1 MVPLGSSQREG
12 TLVKSYTALTQ
23 NMFKHLARGEEVQYG
38 AFRVKTV
45 DDKIVVRGVL
55 QDGREMEL
63 HYRLRQG
70 KEAGFSKDS
79 LKIFLPSEKN
89 HFLVSI
95 FVPGGQSKQ
104 HGTKEEEERGP
115 YLEVWALP
123 REKQALCC

>member
-1 MVPLGSSQREG
+1 MRELLQLCTERIAPCHASGMVPLGSSQREG

-70 KEAGFSKDS
+70 KEAGFSKEQF
-79 LKIFLPSEKN
+79 KNIFA
-89 HFLVSI
+89 F
-95 FVPGGQSKQ
+95 
-104 HGTKEEEERGP
+104 
-115 YLEVWALP
+115 
-123 REKQALCC
+123 REKPLFSINIRSRRTGQTTRN

>member
-38 AFRVKTV
+38 TFRVKTV

-70 KEAGFSKDS
+70 KEAGFSKEQF
-79 LKIFLPSEKN
+79 KNIFA
-89 HFLVSI
+89 F
-95 FVPGGQSKQ
+95 
-104 HGTKEEEERGP
+104 
-115 YLEVWALP
+115 
-123 REKQALCC
+123 REKPLFSINIRSRRTEQTTRH